1 MFSSLDRFH
10 PFGVLVMRL
19 VLGVIMVVHGS
30 MKIFPRGSL
39 YNFVHFVHSLG
50 LPVWSGYLAAFT
62 ELFGGAMIIIGLLT
76 PIAAFAIA
84 IDMAVAIL
92 KVHLHHG
99 LTGPQGY
106 EFPLA
111 CFALAVGLTFAGH
124 GHLAV
129 DQRFGGGRSVRLR

>member
-1 MFSSLDRFH
+1 MFSFLDRFH
-10 PFGVLVMRL
+10 PLGVLVMRL

-39 YNFVHFVHSLG
+39 YNFTHYVQSLG

-62 ELFGGAMIIIGLLT
+62 EIIGGALLIIGLLT
-76 PIAAFAIA
+76 PIAALGLA

-99 LTGPQGY
+99 LTGSQGY

-111 CFALAVGLTFAGH
+111 CFALAVGLIFAGH
-124 GHLAV
+124 GHLAL
-129 DQRFGGGRSVRLR
+129 DRRFGGGSSPRLR